1 MNLNALCRAVAC
13 AAASLFSATVM
24 SADVIVGDGERTNVH
39 VESDSVLQQN
49 GAVWVQSGGVLDKTG
64 KGDWTLPRG
73 LIVTPS
79 DTTIN
84 VRDGSVTIPADEG
97 DTPTVETPTATLNKA
112 ALWID
117 PSVKCDLDTDGKS
130 VLRLCD
136 VRETAT
142 SVPYNY
148 LRAVSMTNFVQ
159 SFPQIEGA
167 GQGLKCVNF
176 GALKSGKWMR
186 LTRADSDDG
195 SACATTLR
203 GKIRHIFIV
212 YQIVS
217 SQGYVFSVE
226 DSKYIS
232 FHPYYSSGDVSKP
245 LVSGNL
251 STAPT
256 LLSAKC
262 YINGERCDPTV
273 TIPPKGTF
281 MVLEFQY
288 CGKSGSMDGFFNDRN
303 NTSSDSRQGGDYL
316 AETLVF
322 TNNLSEVER
331 VQVGRYLSNRWR
343 IPFAS
348 GEKKL
353 KVAKG
358 AKVNISAGGSR
369 IPVTG
374 EGVMSVA
381 EADHPVIGWGDPSF
395 HGEVEIPD
403 GKQMLVRDDI
413 YAYSLAGGDRLTV
426 DTGLAKK
433 CYSGDEVLRSNEL
446 PADSI
451 VKDGNGAATIRSI
464 PAGVKKLTVS
474 GGTLSLSAPYR
485 SVLASGSE
493 TEAEIP
499 NSGFEDAASIASI
512 SYLYLNNL
520 WNNGANIERSSVD
533 WTGRLLKEADG
544 TYADGW
550 TAFFNAAHEKYADFN
565 YRTYPLAPEGV
576 WAFAF
581 RGRCE
586 IETQINVPVDG
597 MYELSFSHVGYSP
610 SQHGTHHVLEVFIGS
625 DANSLVRHVRT
636 IPFSDLGY
644 VRHRVLVPDLA
655 AGNKLLRIRSST
667 APKAIPATA
676 VDDIKLKLVSEKRP
690 GFPVPNGDFESC
702 TTSDISDL
710 YPRFKSTKETPDGWT
725 LTQVDWS
732 GDATLPSVAPVRYGV
747 EINGMYNG
755 YAVTQPAAN
764 VADWKHG
771 NVQLILASAKG
782 AKAETSFNP
791 PKSGLYFLKARVG
804 QFNHPSLFES
814 CPFSS
819 VPAIEIAVKHG
830 DGEFTSCGTVS
841 PAGRMMNEVYWPRP
855 VRITDRDAVIT
866 LAVSNTVAA
875 SAALFDDLEFVPCS
889 EITCENLLSDGG
901 FETNNDW
908 ELVSRDGKDDWN
920 DKSNASYR
928 GFTSQYYGYDK
939 GEGLRAMSLIDFAG
953 CYQQIRFPAPG
964 RYRLRFIARA
974 RDDTR
979 YVPSPYTVGAKM
991 RAVLAQ
997 GGITNSIVS
1006 LETPTTNFVAHTVC
1020 FDVEDANLDYVFGFE
1035 ADNDKR
1041 VTGYKDRMV
1050 FVDDA
1055 SIVYCGDSF
1064 ADGQREEFTIP
1075 EDMAISVASGAK
1087 LDADFAGTRT
1097 LAEMRLGGRRVSG
1110 VISKD
1115 THPEYISGLGM
1126 FYVQPKGTCIHFR

>member
-13 AAASLFSATVM
+13 AAASFFSATVM
-24 SADVIVGDGERTNVH
+24 SADIIVGDGERTNVH

-49 GAVWVQSGGVLDKTG
+49 GAVWVQPGGVLDKTG
-64 KGDWTLPRG
+64 KGDWTLPLG

-84 VRDGSVTIPADEG
+84 VRDGSVTIPAVEG
-97 DTPTVETPTATLNKA
+97 EAPTVETPTATLNKA

-117 PSVKCDLDTDGKS
+117 PSVKCDLDADGKS
-130 VLRLCD
+130 VLRLPD

-159 SFPQIEGA
+159 KFPQIEGA

-176 GALKSGKWMR
+176 GAYKSGKWMR
-186 LTRADSDDG
+186 LTNAGDNDG
-195 SACATTLR
+195 SACSKSLR
-203 GKIRHIFIV
+203 GKIRHLFVV
-212 YQIVS
+212 YQVVS

-226 DSKYIS
+226 DSNYIS
-232 FHPYYSSGDVSKP
+232 FHPYYSSGDVNKP

-262 YINGERCDPTV
+262 YVNGERCDPTT
-273 TIPPKGTF
+273 TIPPQRAF
-281 MVLEFQY
+281 MVLEFQF

-303 NTSSDSRQGGDYL
+303 NTSSGGRQGGDFL

-331 VQVGRYLSNRWR
+331 VQVGRYLSNRWK

-348 GEKKL
+348 GSRKL
-353 KVAKG
+353 NVAKG
-358 AKVNISAGGSR
+358 AKVNVLAGGSS
-369 IPVTG
+369 VHVSG
-374 EGVMSVA
+374 EGVLSVSNG
-381 EADHPVIGWGDPSF
+381 EVPLIGWGSPDF
-395 HGEVEIPD
+395 HGEVELPENS
-403 GKQMLVRDDI
+403 QMVVRDDI
-413 YAYSLAGGDRLTV
+413 YAYSLSGGDRLTV
-426 DTGLAKK
+426 NTGLSKK
-433 CYSGDEVLRSNEL
+433 CYSGDAVVRSNEL

-451 VKDGNGAATIRSI
+451 VKDGNGAATIRSV

-474 GGTLSLSAPYR
+474 DGTLTLSSPYK
-485 SVLASGSE
+485 STLISGSE
-493 TEAEIP
+493 TEASISNP
-499 NSGFEDAASIASI
+499 GFEDAATLTTS
-512 SYLYLNNL
+512 SYSYLNNS
-520 WNNGANIERSSVD
+520 WNNGANIERTLVD
-533 WTGRLLKEADG
+533 WTGRLLPEEDG
-544 TYADGW
+544 VYSDGW
-550 TAFFNAAHEKYADFN
+550 TAFFNASHEKYSEFN

-581 RGRCE
+581 RGRSE

-597 MYELSFSHVGYSP
+597 MYELSFSHVGFSP
-610 SQHGTHHVLEVFIGS
+610 AQHGTHHVLEVFIGS

-636 IPFSDLGY
+636 IPFSDLWY
-644 VRHRVLVPDLA
+644 VRHRVLIPDLT

-702 TTSDISDL
+702 TTSNISDL
-710 YPRFKSTKETPDGWT
+710 YPRFKSTKEMPDGWA

-732 GDATLPSVAPVRYGV
+732 GDATLPSIAVVRYGV
-747 EINGMYNG
+747 DINGSYGG

-791 PKSGLYFLKARVG
+791 PKPGLYFLKARVG
-804 QFNHPSLFES
+804 QFTHSSLFES

-841 PAGRMMNEVYWPRP
+841 PAGRMMNEICWPKP
-855 VRITDRDAVIT
+855 VRITDVDTVLT
-866 LAVSNTVAA
+866 LAVSNTVAT
-875 SAALFDDLEFVPCS
+875 SAALFDDLEFIPCS
-889 EITCENLLSDGG
+889 EVLSANLLSDGG

-939 GEGLRAMSLIDFAG
+939 GEGVRAISLIDFAG
-953 CYQQIRFPAPG
+953 CYQSIHFPVPG

-991 RAVLAQ
+991 RAVLAK
-997 GGITNSIVS
+997 GSVTNELVS
-1006 LETPTTNFVAHTVC
+1006 LETPTTNFVGHTVF
-1020 FDVEDANLDYVFGFE
+1020 FDVDNVDADYVFGFE
-1035 ADNDKR
+1035 AANDKR
-1041 VTGYKDRMV
+1041 VSGYKDRMV
-1050 FVDDA
+1050 FIDDA

-1064 ADGQREEFTIP
+1064 AGGRREEFQIP
-1075 EDMAISVASGAK
+1075 EDMSISVADGAK
-1087 LDADFAGTRT
+1087 LDADFAGMHT

-1110 VISKD
+1110 VISRK
-1115 THPEYISGLGM
+1115 THPEYISGTGM

>member
-1 MNLNALCRAVAC
+1 
-13 AAASLFSATVM
+13 
-24 SADVIVGDGERTNVH
+24 
-39 VESDSVLQQN
+39 
-49 GAVWVQSGGVLDKTG
+49 
-64 KGDWTLPRG
+64 
-73 LIVTPS
+73 
-79 DTTIN
+79 
-84 VRDGSVTIPADEG
+84 
-97 DTPTVETPTATLNKA
+97 
-112 ALWID
+112 
-117 PSVKCDLDTDGKS
+117 
-130 VLRLCD
+130 
-136 VRETAT
+136 
-142 SVPYNY
+142 
-148 LRAVSMTNFVQ
+148 
-159 SFPQIEGA
+159 
-167 GQGLKCVNF
+167 
-176 GALKSGKWMR
+176 
-186 LTRADSDDG
+186 
-195 SACATTLR
+195 
-203 GKIRHIFIV
+203 
-212 YQIVS
+212 
-217 SQGYVFSVE
+217 
-226 DSKYIS
+226 
-232 FHPYYSSGDVSKP
+232 
-245 LVSGNL
+245 
-251 STAPT
+251 
-256 LLSAKC
+256 
-262 YINGERCDPTV
+262 
-273 TIPPKGTF
+273 
-281 MVLEFQY
+281 
-288 CGKSGSMDGFFNDRN
+288 DGFFNDRN
-303 NTSSDSRQGGDYL
+303 NTSNGGRQGGDFL

-331 VQVGRYLSNRWR
+331 VQVGRYLSNRWK

-381 EADHPVIGWGDPSF
+381 EAEHPVIGWGDPSF

-485 SVLASGSE
+485 SALASGSE
-493 TEAEIP
+493 TEADIP
-499 NSGFEDAASIASI
+499 NSGFEDAASLTTS
-512 SYLYLNNL
+512 SYSYLNNR
-520 WNNGANIERSSVD
+520 WNANFERTLFN
-533 WTGRLLKEADG
+533 WTGRLLTEADG
-544 TYADGW
+544 TEADGW

-581 RGRCE
+581 RGRSE

-610 SQHGTHHVLEVFIGS
+610 AQHGTHHVLEVFIGP
-625 DANSLVRHVRT
+625 DANSLVRYVRM

-644 VRHRVLVPDLA
+644 VRHRVLVPELI
-655 AGNKLLRIRSST
+655 AGNKLLRIRCST
-667 APKAIPATA
+667 APKAIPAMA
-676 VDDIKLKLVSEKRP
+676 FDDIKLKLISEKRF

-710 YPRFKSTKETPDGWT
+710 YPRFKSTKETPDGWA

-732 GDATLPSVAPVRYGV
+732 GDATLPSIAVVRYGV
-747 EINGMYNG
+747 DINGSYGG

-791 PKSGLYFLKARVG
+791 PKPGLYFLKARVG
-804 QFNHPSLFES
+804 RFTHSSLFES

-841 PAGRMMNEVYWPRP
+841 PAGRMMNEICWPKP
-855 VRITDRDAVIT
+855 VRITDVDTVLT
-866 LAVSNTVAA
+866 LAVSNTVAT
-875 SAALFDDLEFVPCS
+875 SAALFDDIEFIPCS
-889 EITCENLLSDGG
+889 EVLSANLLSDGG

-908 ELVSRDGKDDWN
+908 KLVSRKGEDVWN
-920 DKSNASYR
+920 DKANASFM
-928 GFTSQYYGYDK
+928 GFAQQYYGYDK

-979 YVPSPYTVGAKM
+979 YVPSPYTVSAKM

-997 GGITNSIVS
+997 GGTTNSIVS
-1006 LETPTTNFVAHTVC
+1006 LETPTTNFVAHTVF
-1020 FDVEDANLDYVFGFE
+1020 FDVDNVDSDYVFGFE
-1035 ADNDKR
+1035 ADNDMR

-1050 FVDDA
+1050 IIDDA